1 MISHRPSSLMPA
13 ESELCSICTSQGGLR
28 GVTLHFS
35 PSLLFYTLLCTLQV
49 RDLAGAVRGQGWG
62 GGGGEAHALPHLPL
76 EPSRK
81 LKTPTFMSEA
91 ESELVVV
98 WIIARNYI

>member
-1 MISHRPSSLMPA
+1 MLSL
-13 ESELCSICTSQGGLR
+13 IC
-28 GVTLHFS
+28 
-35 PSLLFYTLLCTLQV
+35 
-49 RDLAGAVRGQGWG
+49 
-62 GGGGEAHALPHLPL
+62 L